1 MAEDEIV
8 RIKASIEQAYKA
20 IKHVSAE
27 VSGIK
32 RQEFIRE
39 KTQRIREDH
48 KRLAALLGEQE
59 ATRIV
64 IEINLA
70 TDAAGKREPVRQRQP
85 LNFQQ
90 VRRARGLT
98 ARQIAEEAGVPFGT
112 EYQLEIGAAISRSD
126 AVDIIHA
133 LSVLTGHYYRMEDFA
148 LCLKEEVVA
157 YAETFPYS
165 PIRKQQKEQR

>member
-20 IKHVSAE
+20 IKHAPTE
-27 VSGIK
+27 VNGTT
-32 RQEFIRE
+32 RQAFIRE
-39 KTQRIREDH
+39 KTRRIREDH

-59 ATRIV
+59 ATSIV

-70 TDAAGKREPVRQRQP
+70 TDAADQQDLVRQRQP

-112 EYQLEIGAAISRSD
+112 EYQLEIGAAVSRRD
-126 AVDIIHA
+126 AIDIVHA
-133 LSVLTGHYYRMEDFA
+133 LSELTGHYYRLEDFA
-148 LCLKEEVVA
+148 LCLKEEVIA
-157 YAETFPYS
+157 YTKTFPYS
-165 PIRKQQKEQR
+165 PIRRQQEEG